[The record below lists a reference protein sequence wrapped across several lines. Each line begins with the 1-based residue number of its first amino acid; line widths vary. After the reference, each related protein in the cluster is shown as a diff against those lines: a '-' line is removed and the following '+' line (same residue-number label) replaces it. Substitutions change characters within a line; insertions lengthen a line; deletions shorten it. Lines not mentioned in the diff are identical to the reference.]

1 MLLIEGNVEAS
12 LGMALRSVMV
22 SVQHLVVPIRV
33 HLNLIMILKQTLDV
47 GVEVGTRLNRAAT
60 KTEIE
65 EALSYLL
72 CLNVER
78 IEGEM

>member
-33 HLNLIMILKQTLDV
+33 HLNLIMILK
-47 GVEVGTRLNRAAT
+47 
-60 KTEIE
+60 
-65 EALSYLL
+65 
-72 CLNVER
+72 
-78 IEGEM
+78 